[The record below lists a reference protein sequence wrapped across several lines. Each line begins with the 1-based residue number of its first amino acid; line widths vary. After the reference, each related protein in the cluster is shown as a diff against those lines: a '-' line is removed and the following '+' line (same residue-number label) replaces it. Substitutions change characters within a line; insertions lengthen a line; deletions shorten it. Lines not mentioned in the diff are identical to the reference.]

1 MLSNQYQIP
10 TTAGQ
15 CTSKSFNLIF
25 HRGFSINLIFILS
38 GIYSIACILQA
49 ELFDDLNNLQSGVEL
64 LNPEL
69 NIYTS
74 LPAHLGGIQTRIP
87 DDVMERETAED
98 FELRVQLEAGTVPTV
113 DTILR

>member
-1 MLSNQYQIP
+1 ML
-10 TTAGQ
+10 
-15 CTSKSFNLIF
+15 LIF
-25 HRGFSINLIFILS
+25 
-38 GIYSIACILQA
+38 SIACILQA
-49 ELFDDLNNLQSGVEL
+49 ELFDDLSSAQNASDL

-74 LPAHLGGIQTRIP
+74 LPPHLGGIQTHIP
-87 DDVMERETAED
+87 DDVMVRETSED

>member
-1 MLSNQYQIP
+1 
-10 TTAGQ
+10 
-15 CTSKSFNLIF
+15 
-25 HRGFSINLIFILS
+25 
-38 GIYSIACILQA
+38 LQA

-113 DTILR
+113 DTILRYILIPLNVFVFILHRKNPISPL